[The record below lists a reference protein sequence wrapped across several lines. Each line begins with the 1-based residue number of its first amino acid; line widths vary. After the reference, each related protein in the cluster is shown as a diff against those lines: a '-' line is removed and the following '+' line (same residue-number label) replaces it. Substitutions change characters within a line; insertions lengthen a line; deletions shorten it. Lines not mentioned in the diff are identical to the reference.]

1 MYFKSKNYTSWN
13 VFCLNI
19 YFGHIIFMLKQE
31 DITNLKK
38 HYENGIV
45 EVLIEES
52 IELLRT
58 NSNSIVLL
66 DILGSAYASLKNYS
80 EASKYYEK
88 ALKINPQTIHL
99 YNNLANVY
107 IDEKKHNEA
116 IPLLEKSIELDPK
129 NIESFLQL
137 AHIYREKR
145 LFICS

>member
-1 MYFKSKNYTSWN
+1 MECFLLKYLFWTHYFY
-13 VFCLNI
+13 VEARRYYEF
-19 YFGHIIFMLKQE
+19 
-31 DITNLKK
+31 KK
-38 HYENGIV
+38 HYENGNV

-107 IDEKKHNEA
+107 IDEKNTMMRF
-116 IPLLEKSIELDPK
+116 P
-129 NIESFLQL
+129 
-137 AHIYREKR
+137 Y
-145 LFICS
+145 